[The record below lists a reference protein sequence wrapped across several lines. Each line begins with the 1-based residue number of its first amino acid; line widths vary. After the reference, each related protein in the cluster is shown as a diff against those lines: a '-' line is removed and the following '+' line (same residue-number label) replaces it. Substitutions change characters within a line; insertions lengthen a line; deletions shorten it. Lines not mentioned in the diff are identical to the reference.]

1 MAEIRGDK
9 VVFSKRDVAAL
20 DDMPSSKAEEMLV
33 VHCPPPRRRRGL
45 VVKALA
51 VFLFL
56 ICVGVGGLVAAIEGG
71 FLDRELAWRA
81 EAALNDTLDGVFEAK
96 VGGAA
101 LRFSK
106 HMALAIE
113 ARDVEVTETASGKH
127 VTHTQSIRLVIDPF
141 ALVTGRL
148 KIGGLEA
155 EGVDIDTALLQT
167 EGGDIA
173 ALRVDATPK
182 VLEAVF
188 TRLDA
193 AVRFLDRSQAG
204 DLALSDLKMQFPGRG
219 KPFTVEVNDLLMA
232 RQADGVLTL
241 SGVATYGGDD
251 VAFSVDAE
259 SQNGRV
265 AELRAKVEGLDLG
278 GLTIR
283 RLADGSIHDGL
294 ETEVGAIFAA
304 RRATP
309 DAPPQ
314 LNVTLTA
321 TPGLLHMD
329 DAAQEFSGAN
339 FDLAYDFTKDSV
351 EFMPSRMVFGRTVLP
366 FTGAVVDRNRIDP
379 AAGAGFALDFLF
391 SGALAGATE
400 AQPLTFDATV
410 TGVFDPALSE
420 LRADRLLVT
429 SSQGNMGGSF
439 VIRFKPGLSPEIS
452 FGGQVPE
459 MAGSAVK
466 QLWPFWMARKPR
478 EWAVAN
484 LDGGRVRNGTI
495 SVFIPAGRMRF
506 PPIPVELNE
515 NELHITF
522 DVEHM
527 RLDLPPDVPPL
538 RELDGHVDIHG
549 ARTEVVATKGTSY
562 FGSGRSVTLEG
573 GRFVIADAYR
583 KPLTADLT
591 LALAGDAAAVL
602 ELSSFKPMNSL
613 KNTDFRPED
622 FAGPVKASVSAR
634 FGLLASQNPPPP
646 DWSARID
653 LQTVDL
659 HRPIANRRI
668 AGAQGVVSVTQ
679 QALTVDAKAKVDDAP
694 VEIAY
699 TQPLG
704 GSDVKP
710 SLTARG
716 RLEKA
721 DWLKLAPQLDELVSG
736 PLSFELSRA
745 DDKKQTVK
753 IDLGASTVSLP
764 WIGWAKGVGVPA
776 KASFDLMENGEEDL
790 IRNLQ
795 LVGDGF
801 GANGSLTFNKGGLVI
816 AELSRVLLS
825 PGDDFGVTLRSGRGG
840 LELAINGKR
849 LDARHLIRKLKTE
862 YEGDKG
868 AAGAAKGA
876 AFIATVNLDNL
887 AGFNDEVLTSVTA
900 RYATKGGAANAVD
913 FRGVTESGQAIVS
926 QMLKDNR
933 NTVSITSGDAGALAR
948 FIDLYKNM
956 SGGLLNLRM
965 AALDAESWSG
975 SIDLRSFR
983 LLNEQRLQSIVNT
996 PAGQNGQSLKS
1007 ALKKDIDV
1015 SSASF
1020 QRAFARI
1027 ITRNGVLLA
1036 ENGVVRGDQVGAT
1049 FQGTVR
1055 DRRGNMDLTGT
1066 FMPAYGLNR
1075 LFAELP
1081 IIGSILGNGS
1091 DRGLIGITFKMS
1103 GTFTR
1108 PNIIVNPLSII
1119 APGVF
1124 RQIFEY

>member
-9 VVFSKRDVAAL
+9 VVFSKQEIAAL
-20 DDMPSSKAEEMLV
+20 DDMPSNNAEEMLV
-33 VHCPPPRRRRGL
+33 VHCPPPRRRGGF
-45 VVKALA
+45 VVKAL
-51 VFLFL
+51 VVLLFLF
-56 ICVGVGGLVAAIEGG
+56 VAGAGGLFAAVEGG
-71 FLDRELAWRA
+71 FLDRELARRA
-81 EAALNDTLDGVFEAK
+81 EGALNGALDGLFEAR
-96 VGGAA
+96 VGSAA
-101 LRFSK
+101 LRFSSR
-106 HMALAIE
+106 MALAIE
-113 ARDVEVTETASGKH
+113 ARDVEVTETDSGKH
-127 VTHTQSIRLVIDPF
+127 VTHTQSIRLLIDPF

-148 KIGGLEA
+148 KIGGVEA

-182 VLEAVF
+182 VLETVF

-204 DLALSDLKMQFPGRG
+204 DITLSDLKMQFPGRG

-232 RQADGVLTL
+232 RQADGILTL
-241 SGVATYGGDD
+241 SGVAAYGGDD
-251 VAFSVDAE
+251 IAFSVDAE

-265 AELRAKVEGLDLG
+265 LELRARVEGLDLG
-278 GLTIR
+278 GLTVR
-283 RLADGSIHDGL
+283 RLDDGSIHDGL
-294 ETEVGAIFAA
+294 ETEVGATFSA

-309 DAPPQ
+309 DAGPE
-314 LNVTLTA
+314 LTAAVTA
-321 TPGLLHMD
+321 TPGVFHMD
-329 DAAQEFSGAN
+329 GDTQEFSGATL
-339 FDLAYDFTKDSV
+339 DLAYDFTKDSL
-351 EFMPSRMVFGRTVLP
+351 EFMPSRVVFGRTVLP
-366 FTGAVVDRNRIDP
+366 FTGAVLDRNRIDP
-379 AAGAGFALDFLF
+379 GAGAGFALDFLF
-391 SGALAGATE
+391 SGARAGATE
-400 AQPLTFDATV
+400 APPLPFDATV
-410 TGVFDPALSE
+410 TGIFDPVLKE

-429 SSQGNMGGSF
+429 SPQGNMGGSF

-459 MAGSAVK
+459 MAGAAVK

-484 LDGGRVRNGTI
+484 LDGGRVLNGTI
-495 SVFIPAGRMRF
+495 SVFIPAGRMHF
-506 PPIPVELNE
+506 PPVPVELNE

-549 ARTEVVATKGTSY
+549 ARTEVTATKGTSY
-562 FGSGRSVTLEG
+562 FGSGRSVILDG
-573 GRFVIADAYR
+573 GRLVMADVYK

-591 LALAGDAAAVL
+591 LALSGDAAAVL

-622 FAGPVKASVSAR
+622 FAGPVKANVSAR

-653 LQTVDL
+653 LQTVDV
-659 HRPIANRRI
+659 HRPIAGRRI
-668 AGAQGVVSVTQ
+668 SGAQGALDVTP
-679 QALTVDAKAKVDDAP
+679 QALKVDVKAKVDDAP
-694 VEIAY
+694 VEISYA
-699 TQPLG
+699 QPLG
-704 GSDVKP
+704 GSDVKQA
-710 SLTARG
+710 LTVRG
-716 RLEKA
+716 RLEKT
-721 DWLKLAPQLDELVSG
+721 DWTKLAPHLDELVDG
-736 PLSFELSRA
+736 PLTFELSRV
-745 DDKKQTVK
+745 DDKKQAIKV
-753 IDLGASTVSLP
+753 DLVAASLSLP
-764 WIGWAKGVGVPA
+764 WIGWSKGAGVPA
-776 KASFDLMENGEEDL
+776 RVSFDLIVNGEENL
-790 IRNLQ
+790 VRNLQ
-795 LVGDGF
+795 LGGDGF
-801 GANGSLTFNKGGLVI
+801 GANGNLTFNKGNLVL
-816 AELSRVLLS
+816 AELSRVQLS
-825 PGDDFGVTLRSGRGG
+825 PGDDFGVTMRSGKAGFD
-840 LELAINGKR
+840 LAINGKR
-849 LDARHLIRKLKTE
+849 LDARHVIRKLKTE
-862 YEGDKG
+862 YEGEKA
-868 AAGAAKGA
+868 AAGAAKGG
-876 AFIATVNLDNL
+876 AFVATINVDTL

-900 RYATKGGAANAVD
+900 RYATRGGAANAVD

-956 SGGLLNLRM
+956 NGGLLNLRL

-975 SIDLRSFR
+975 SVDLRSFR
-983 LLNEQRLQSIVNT
+983 LMNEQRLQSIVNT
-996 PAGQNGQSLKS
+996 PAGQDGQSLKS

-1081 IIGSILGNGS
+1081 IIGTILGNGS